1 MTLDDPPVAQACSI
15 AFVTRHAPHGSI
27 FAQEA
32 LEVVLLGAAFEQ
44 RVRLVFMDDG
54 VFQLKRGQET
64 AALGVKNF
72 ARAFAAL
79 PMYELERI
87 VVQRES
93 LHERGLDVSDLL
105 IDVEVL
111 GAEQIGLML
120 AASDVLVSF

>member
-1 MTLDDPPVAQACSI
+1 MADGLGTAARSI

-54 VFQLKRGQET
+54 VFQIKRGQDT
-64 AALGVKNF
+64 DALGVKNF
-72 ARAFAAL
+72 ARAFPAL
-79 PMYELERI
+79 PMYDVERI
-87 VVQRES
+87 VVERETVQM
-93 LHERGLDVSDLL
+93 RGLEVTDLL

-111 GAEQIGLML
+111 DARQIALML
-120 AASDVLVSF
+120 DDSDVLLGF